1 MSFSMLL
8 LFFLFW
14 RSYGANP
21 TITWLV
27 IYVQKFLFKNVIF
40 SIFIVYEIQQ
50 LNPFNFF
57 QC

>member
-1 MSFSMLL
+1 MLL

-27 IYVQKFLFKNVIF
+27 IYVQKFLFKIVIF